1 MVSIAVDISA
11 TMDSNGVD
19 VYFLNREP
27 MFNVS
32 NGEYVRQAFN
42 MPPNGMTPL
51 VPALRRILAAKQ
63 NQPYGKNLL
72 ILIATDG

>member
-1 MVSIAVDISA
+1 
-11 TMDSNGVD
+11 MDSNGVD

-27 MFNVS
+27 MLNLTDVR
-32 NGEYVRQAFN
+32 YVQQAFQ

-51 VPALRRILAAKQ
+51 VRALRRIIAAKQ
-63 NQPYGKNLL
+63 NQTYGKNLL